1 MGTFL
6 WYRSDQELGKDYS
19 NSYRYSRKNCGDVR
33 SIDFCMGVLKY
44 SDDWYPPTKFNRINF
59 CWFLF
64 ISYLTFDRF
73 FWTEN
78 RSHPC
83 LCLKTCSA
91 SSSAHCDMSTSLTKS
106 SPPALKGCLSCTRF
120 GSPISAEIY
129 RKTSATPRQ
138 TTLWPHLSY
147 GNLRNTKVDKGWRC
161 VDRRSMVTSRRWRS
175 VKAQG
180 ACRHQSPAPRTGQ
193 GDGSLSSCTYSGTW
207 KLELGKE
214 I

>member
-78 RSHPC
+78 RNHPC

-138 TTLWPHLSY
+138 TTLWPHIWAMEIY
-147 GNLRNTKVDKGWRC
+147 GIQR
-161 VDRRSMVTSRRWRS
+161 
-175 VKAQG
+175 
-180 ACRHQSPAPRTGQ
+180 
-193 GDGSLSSCTYSGTW
+193 
-207 KLELGKE
+207 
-214 I
+214 